1 MNTVNPIYQ
10 FSQHLLWDVDRS
22 KLDMEK
28 NSDFIVKK
36 VLEYGLIDDWRF
48 ILKYYGIKRIAEIA
62 KTFRELD
69 EKTLFFISFL
79 SDTPAEK
86 FRCYNY
92 QSSQPQHWNF

>member
-1 MNTVNPIYQ
+1 
-10 FSQHLLWDVDRS
+10 
-22 KLDMEK
+22 
-28 NSDFIVKK
+28 

-69 EKTLFFISFL
+69 EKSLYFISYL
-79 SDTPAEK
+79 SDTPVEE

-92 QSSQPQHWNF
+92 QPSQPRHWNF

>member
-1 MNTVNPIYQ
+1 MNTVNPIDQ

-28 NSDFIVKK
+28 NSDYIVKK

-69 EKTLFFISFL
+69 EKSLFFISSL
-79 SDTPAEK
+79 SNTPVEE

-92 QSSQPQHWNF
+92 QPSQPQHWNF

>member
-1 MNTVNPIYQ
+1 MNTVNPIDQ

-28 NSDFIVKK
+28 NSDYIVKK

-69 EKTLFFISFL
+69 EKSLYFISYL
-79 SDTPAEK
+79 SDTPVEE
-86 FRCYNY
+86 FRCYNT
-92 QSSQPQHWNF
+92 QPSQPQHWNF